1 MEKCKI
7 CEKDCKD
14 NHALGCHIAWA
25 HKIKSKEYYD
35 TYLRKPGE
43 GVCLVCGKETV
54 YQNMGS
60 GYNKFCSLS
69 CSAKF
74 PEHQDAVKAS
84 ILEKFGVEHPFQ
96 SKEIHAKI
104 QTTFLEKYG
113 ETSPAKADTVKK
125 NIVKTNLE
133 RYGVAYPLQ
142 LEEVQDKVTKTCVEK
157 NGGRGFASDNV
168 SQTVKD
174 TCLEQ
179 YGVEY
184 ASQSPVV
191 KERVRQT
198 NIKRFGKEYYTQTD
212 EYKKRASNTWLQK
225 YGGIGFASKEMQE
238 KLKQQM
244 LERYGVENPFQAEE
258 VKEKIKRTNLER
270 YGVEC
275 VLQREEVQQASHSKQ
290 SLEKCFETKRKNRTF
305 NTSKPENEPKARLQ
319 ELLPDLK
326 TQYKSDAYPFACD
339 FYIPSLDLYIEFNG
353 TWTHGGHFFDKNDKG
368 DADRLT
374 KWEEK
379 AKTSK
384 FFTNAIN
391 TWTVRDILKLETAI
405 KNNLNYIAWFNEE
418 QANDWID
425 AQKKYFLV

>member
-1 MEKCKI
+1 MKKCKI
-7 CEKDCKD
+7 CGKECKD
-14 NHALGCHIAWA
+14 NHALSCHVAWA
-25 HKIKSKEYYD
+25 HKVKSKEYYD

-157 NGGRGFASDNV
+157 NGGRGFASDSV
-168 SQTVKD
+168 SQSVKE
-174 TCLEQ
+174 TCLDR
-179 YGVEY
+179 YGVEN
-184 ASQSPVV
+184 ASQSLVI
-191 KERVRQT
+191 KEKVRQT
-198 NIKRFGKEYYTQTD
+198 NTKRFGKEYYTQTN
-212 EYKKRASNTWLQK
+212 EYKKRAGNTWLQK
-225 YGGIGFASKEMQE
+225 YGGIGFASKEVQG

-244 LERYGVENPFQAEE
+244 LERYGVENASQAEE
-258 VKEKIKRTNLER
+258 IKEKMKQTNLER
-270 YGVEC
+270 YGVEWIF
-275 VLQREEVQQASHSKQ
+275 QRDDIQQASHSKQ
-290 SLEKCFETKRKNRTF
+290 ALEKCFETKRKNKTF
-305 NTSKPENEPKARLQ
+305 NVSKPEKELKAKLQ
-319 ELLPDLK
+319 ELFPDLK
-326 TQYKSDAYPFACD
+326 VQYKSNVYPFACD

-353 TWTHGGHFFDKNDKG
+353 IWTHGGHFFDKNDK
-368 DADRLT
+368 DDVERFV
-374 KWEEK
+374 KWKEK
-379 AKTSK
+379 AKTSQ
-384 FFTNAIN
+384 FFANAVD
-391 TWTVRDILKLETAI
+391 TWAVRDILKLETAI
-405 KNNLNYIAWFNEE
+405 KNNLNYVAWFNIE

-425 AQKKYFLV
+425 AQRKRIV